1 MTTLTTMHSP
11 VDAKAY
17 FEDKLA
23 FTTDPAELERLMKA
37 NEVNVIDVRA
47 SGDFAESH
55 IPGAINLPKDRWHLL
70 EGLRK
75 DKPNVLYCYS
85 HVCHLAATAAVEF
98 AGQGFPVMELEG
110 GWRWWKENG
119 FAAVTRGCHIGP
131 VFDSCICG
139 LPAGSCMIS
148 NCDCHLVILRE
159 RRHEL
164 RM

>member
-11 VDAKAY
+11 VDAKTY

-98 AGQGFPVMELEG
+98 AAQGFPVMELRVVGVG
-110 GWRWWKENG
+110 GRRMGLQLSLEDATSG
-119 FAAVTRGCHIGP
+119 RYLIPVYVACQLTAA
-131 VFDSCICG
+131 
-139 LPAGSCMIS
+139 
-148 NCDCHLVILRE
+148 
-159 RRHEL
+159 
-164 RM
+164 